1 MNKVVK
7 AAIETIVGLM
17 VFGFI
22 GALLAFG
29 ALDMDLQ
36 QVIQYFAK

>member
-1 MNKVVK
+1 MHKVVK
-7 AAIETIVGLM
+7 AAIETIIGLV
-17 VFGFI
+17 VFGSI

-36 QVIQYFAK
+36 QVIQYFAQ